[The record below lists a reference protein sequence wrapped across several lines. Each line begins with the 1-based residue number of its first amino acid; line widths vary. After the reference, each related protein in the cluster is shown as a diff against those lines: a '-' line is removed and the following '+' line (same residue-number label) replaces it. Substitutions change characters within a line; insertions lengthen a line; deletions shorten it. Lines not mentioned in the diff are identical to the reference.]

1 MTTIKIV
8 ILRPVPIWNF
18 IIRAERVIEIEED
31 IGKALILKGC
41 AKEKG
46 EYDAALAKRKADK
59 EAKAKAKAE
68 AEAEKTET
76 KEDTTPEPD
85 KPKPRR
91 RA

>member
-18 IIRAERVIEIEED
+18 MIKPERVIEIEED
-31 IGKALILKGC
+31 IGKALIARGC

-59 EAKAKAKAE
+59 EAKAKAKADADTHRLE
-68 AEAEKTET
+68 AALE
-76 KEDTTPEPD
+76 PE
-85 KPKPRR
+85 KPKLKRR
-91 RA
+91 S

>member
-1 MTTIKIV
+1 MATIKIV

-18 IIRAERVIEIEED
+18 IIKAERVIEIEED

-41 AKEKG
+41 AKEKS

-59 EAKAKAKAE
+59 VAKAKAKVDADAHRLE
-68 AEAEKTET
+68 
-76 KEDTTPEPD
+76 PEPD

>member
-18 IIRAERVIEIEED
+18 IIRPERVIEIEED

-59 EAKAKAKAE
+59 KARAKVNAE
-68 AEAEKTET
+68 AEWAEK

-85 KPKPRR
+85 KSKPRR

>member
-1 MTTIKIV
+1 MATIKIV

-18 IIRAERVIEIEED
+18 MIKPERVIEIEED
-31 IGKALILKGC
+31 IGKALITRGC

-59 EAKAKAKAE
+59 EAKAKAKADADTHRLE
-68 AEAEKTET
+68 AA
-76 KEDTTPEPD
+76 PEPE
-85 KPKPRR
+85 KPKLKR

>member
-18 IIRAERVIEIEED
+18 MIKPERVIEIEED

-59 EAKAKAKAE
+59 AAAKIGADAHRLE
-68 AEAEKTET
+68 AE
-76 KEDTTPEPD
+76 PE

>member
-18 IIRAERVIEIEED
+18 IIKAERVIEIEED

-59 EAKAKAKAE
+59 EAKAKAKVDADAHRLE
-68 AEAEKTET
+68 
-76 KEDTTPEPD
+76 PEPD